1 MFRFYLVLG
10 DAYDTDSNDTS
21 DADPNR
27 KELSMDEAL
36 ETAGNTEG
44 FNTKICWLK
53 FLNSEEN
60 WFLFSLCDAKP
71 NILNL

>member
-10 DAYDTDSNDTS
+10 DGYDTDSNDTG

-36 ETAGNTEG
+36 ETAGNTQG
-44 FNTKICWLK
+44 FNTKICWSN
-53 FLNSEEN
+53 F
-60 WFLFSLCDAKP
+60 
-71 NILNL
+71 